1 MTQNAALLAPASI
14 EVALDHYLVQ
24 TTGRFDRAAA
34 SLVLAEPVTRDVD
47 LAGRTLDRLLE
58 TLAGLAIGSL
68 AGAVIAGVR
77 RGFGRDARARVD
89 AAIARTIGG
98 IAPPAVQLHA
108 LDDAPVRSLAAELQ
122 QRLRRRIL
130 FAARDAR
137 VMLVATA
144 EAVGEP
150 HALRRVLAL
159 LADDV
164 VIAERFGGLVT
175 AGWQCATAVIEGRA
189 QEATA
194 AVWRQWAQRISNV
207 REQVPPTRM
216 ELAAAGFIAQI
227 G

>member
-1 MTQNAALLAPASI
+1 MTQNAALLAPISI
-14 EVALDHYLVQ
+14 EIDLDHYLVQ
-24 TTGRFDRAAA
+24 TAGRFDHTAA
-34 SLVLAEPVTRDVD
+34 SLLLAEPVTRDVD

-68 AGAVIAGVR
+68 LGAVIAGVR
-77 RGFGRDARARVD
+77 RGFGHEARSRVD
-89 AAIARTIGG
+89 VAVTRTIGR

-108 LDDAPVRSLAAELQ
+108 LDDAPVRSLATELQ

-137 VMLVATA
+137 VMLVAIA

-150 HALRRVLAL
+150 HAMRRILAI

-164 VIAERFGGLVT
+164 LIAERFGGLVT

-207 REQVPPTRM
+207 RELVPPTRM